1 MIAAAERRERRAIA
15 LATLTV
21 VVAAGILGRQHEAEV
36 AHVTDA
42 RTGIT
47 SHALES
53 ECHDTETV
61 LVSHFHAMPS
71 SDHAD
76 ACEQTAAV
84 HQPVQHADQPFHVG
98 HVQAHGGLVE
108 HVQRVGRLL
117 PPARHVVAHR
127 AQLGHQLD
135 ALRLAAAERG

>member
-1 MIAAAERRERRAIA
+1 MIAAAARRARRAIA

-84 HQPVQHADQPFHVG
+84 HQPVVFTKIVP
-98 HVQAHGGLVE
+98 LVT
-108 HVQRVGRLL
+108 QLL
-117 PPARHVVAHR
+117 VIERATAPPVVVVAQTPLLLS
-127 AQLGHQLD
+127 APKTSPPSLV
-135 ALRLAAAERG
+135 